1 MPAHPPRS
9 IGVRR
14 RELLQ
19 VGSSALLGLT
29 LPQLLAQQAQ
39 AKRAVAGE
47 RLGRAKSVILAF
59 QTGACSHHDT
69 WDMKPDAP
77 AEIRGTFKPINTTIP
92 GYQVCEHMPKLAERA
107 KKYAVIRSF
116 AHRDNNHLMST
127 HHMTTGHLQP
137 GGFFDKVAS
146 RTDWPCYAAA
156 SDYLKPRNDAIPSG
170 VHLPT
175 FLMQGPLTWPGQ
187 HGGLLSPKHDPWQ
200 LTADPNLPD
209 FRVDNLTLA
218 GGIDLERLTDRREL
232 LAQINSR
239 QTVLDKSSE
248 LQRLTNQQELA
259 FSMLT
264 SQRLT
269 QAFELNRETDA
280 TRDRYGRH
288 TYGQSLLLARRLVEI
303 GVPVVQVNLGRVQT
317 WDNHGG
323 VFTALKDRLLP
334 PVDQGMSALLDDLEA
349 SGRIDD
355 TLVILIGEFGR
366 TPKINAGAGRDHWGY
381 CFSGM
386 FAGAGVQGG
395 QVIGKSDE
403 IGGHPLTKAYT
414 PEDFGATIYTALG
427 IDPESTIYD
436 RFGRPAQ
443 LNLGTPIKALY
454 SGSEAAIG

>member
-1 MPAHPPRS
+1 MAPTSPLS

-29 LPQLLAQQAQ
+29 LPTIVAQ
-39 AKRAVAGE
+39 RAVGQKAGGAS
-47 RLGRAKSVILAF
+47 RPARAKSVILAF

-69 WDMKPDAP
+69 FDMKPEAA
-77 AEIRGTFKPINTTIP
+77 AEVRGPFKPIATP
-92 GYQVCEHMPKLAERA
+92 VAGFQVCEHLPKLAARA
-107 KKYAVIRSF
+107 DKYAVIRSF

-127 HHMTTGHLQP
+127 HHMITGHLQP

-156 SDYLKPRNDAIPSG
+156 CDYLKPPSDAIPSG
-170 VHLPT
+170 VNLPT

-200 LTADPNLPD
+200 ITADPNLPE

-218 GGIDLERLTDRREL
+218 GGIDLERLNDRREL
-232 LAQINSR
+232 LAQINAR
-239 QTVLDKSSE
+239 QAVVDRGSE
-248 LQRLTNQQELA
+248 SLRLTNQQELA

-269 QAFELNRETDA
+269 QAFELNREPDA
-280 TRDRYGRH
+280 VRDCYGRH

-303 GVPVVQVNLGRVQT
+303 GVPIVQVNLGRVQT

-323 VFTALKDRLLP
+323 IFPALKDRLLP
-334 PVDQGMSALLDDLEA
+334 PVDQGLSALLDDLEA
-349 SGRIDD
+349 SGRLDE

-366 TPKINAGAGRDHWGY
+366 TPKINANAGRDHWGY
-381 CFSGM
+381 CFSGL
-386 FAGAGVQGG
+386 FAGAGIQGG

-403 IGGHPLTKAYT
+403 LGGHPLTKAYT
-414 PEDFGATIYTALG
+414 PEDFGATIYSALG
-427 IDPESTIYD
+427 IDHESTIYD
-436 RFGRPAQ
+436 QFGRPAQ
-443 LNLGTPIKALY
+443 LNLGTPIRALY
-454 SGSEAAIG
+454 SGNEATSG